1 MLFFAII
8 NSMYTTKIGLAP
20 AIHDS
25 FIASEPLGH
34 LLQSSKWQ
42 EIKDNWNSEIIG
54 FFDDDQLVASVSIL
68 IRPLPLGFTMLYLPR
83 GIAMDYEN
91 TALLD
96 YIFDALK
103 KYGKSQKAI
112 FIKFDPAIQN
122 LPENEKVIQK
132 LKNLGAKWMGLT
144 AEMHDT
150 IQPRFNAVVYKA
162 DFDEGKFNKKTRQ
175 ALRKARNS
183 HTIVKF
189 GRDELL
195 DDFSEMIQKTEHRK
209 GISLRNRDY
218 FEKLV
223 DTYQADANIT
233 MVYLDLKAL
242 LIEAQTM
249 FDQAQKAF
257 ETKETTNEKK
267 IKQLENAC
275 SKAKKD
281 LSVLTDLVQAN
292 GDVVAVSSALTVNFG
307 THTEHLY
314 AGTDTDYQKYYTAY
328 LAWFES
334 IQYMFDR
341 GAETVN
347 MGGLENSLL
356 ETDGLLKFKKNFN
369 PKIEEYVGEFDI
381 PVSRLLYPI
390 VNKLYMMR
398 KTRI

>member
-1 MLFFAII
+1 
-8 NSMYTTKIGLAP
+8 
-20 AIHDS
+20 
-25 FIASEPLGH
+25 
-34 LLQSSKWQ
+34 
-42 EIKDNWNSEIIG
+42 
-54 FFDDDQLVASVSIL
+54 
-68 IRPLPLGFTMLYLPR
+68 
-83 GIAMDYEN
+83 MDYEN

-162 DFDEGKFNKKTRQ
+162 DFDEEKFNKKTRQ

-223 DTYQADANIT
+223 DTYQRMRI
-233 MVYLDLKAL
+233 L
-242 LIEAQTM
+242 Q
-249 FDQAQKAF
+249 
-257 ETKETTNEKK
+257 
-267 IKQLENAC
+267 
-275 SKAKKD
+275 
-281 LSVLTDLVQAN
+281 
-292 GDVVAVSSALTVNFG
+292 
-307 THTEHLY
+307 
-314 AGTDTDYQKYYTAY
+314 
-328 LAWFES
+328 WF
-334 IQYMFDR
+334 IW
-341 GAETVN
+341 
-347 MGGLENSLL
+347 
-356 ETDGLLKFKKNFN
+356 
-369 PKIEEYVGEFDI
+369 I
-381 PVSRLLYPI
+381 
-390 VNKLYMMR
+390 
-398 KTRI
+398 